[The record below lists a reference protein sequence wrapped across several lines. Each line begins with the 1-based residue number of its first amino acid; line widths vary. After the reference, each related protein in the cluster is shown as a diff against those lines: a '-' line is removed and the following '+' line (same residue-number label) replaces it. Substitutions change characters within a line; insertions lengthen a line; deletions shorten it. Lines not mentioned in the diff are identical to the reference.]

1 MCINY
6 TFTVIKKLKKYMKT
20 IDFTLSKDDAI
31 LIIKSM
37 KIARARKKRE
47 VNSHIKN
54 KETDR
59 AESKQSFIHKSEQ
72 LTDYIEYLI
81 K

>member
-1 MCINY
+1 
-6 TFTVIKKLKKYMKT
+6 MKS
-20 IDFTLSKDDAI
+20 IDFTLSEDDAI

-47 VNSHIKN
+47 VNSHLKK
-54 KETDR
+54 KETEI
-59 AESKQSFIHKSEQ
+59 AKSKQSFIHKSSQ

>member
-1 MCINY
+1 
-6 TFTVIKKLKKYMKT
+6 MKT
-20 IDFTLSKDDAI
+20 INLTLQEDDAI

-47 VNSHIKN
+47 LNSHIKN
-54 KETDR
+54 KETER
-59 AESKQSFIHKSEQ
+59 SESKQSFIHKSEQ
-72 LTDYIEYLI
+72 LSEYLEYLI

>member
-1 MCINY
+1 
-6 TFTVIKKLKKYMKT
+6 MKT
-20 IDFTLSKDDAI
+20 INLELQESDAI

-47 VNSHIKN
+47 VNAHVKKN
-54 KETDR
+54 ETER
-59 AESKQSFIHKSEQ
+59 SESKQAFIHKSEQ
-72 LTDYIEYLI
+72 LSEYLEYLI